1 MSQAPQI
8 VLHPVVLLWSMSCF
22 IEASCR
28 ETAQYSIFTSLFA
41 FGDTRRLDSP
51 ERKAA
56 SVGPRQRSRASGASG
71 GATSARLERNGA
83 KLAIVF
89 FCGFFQCPNDV
100 PSFFLTFWGVCVATA
115 VVFCTFRRPRA
126 RYCAKTQCPSDVPDH
141 VPGPIL
147 LP

>member
-1 MSQAPQI
+1 M
-8 VLHPVVLLWSMSCF
+8 VLHPVVLLWSMSSF

-28 ETAQYSIFTSLFA
+28 ETAQYSIFTSLFG

-71 GATSARLERNGA
+71 GATLARLERNDV

-100 PSFFLTFWGVCVATA
+100 PSFFLDFLGRLCGYSCGVLHLPKAAGAILCKNPMSQR
-115 VVFCTFRRPRA
+115 CPRPRPRPNFA
-126 RYCAKTQCPSDVPDH
+126 SIAW
-141 VPGPIL
+141 
-147 LP
+147 